1 MFISGKQW
9 YICMLRLGEE
19 RMIPRSLIA
28 AVHYTCLRDAREHW
42 RRQRLARYRAP
53 KTKGLETHPRTIS

>member
-28 AVHYTCLRDAREHW
+28 AVRRRYTCLRDAIEHC
-42 RRQRLARYRAP
+42 RPLGRPARYP
-53 KTKGLETHPRTIS
+53 